1 MKPVSKYLLLEKL
14 ETRVEGHLADAVR
27 IFQNL
32 PEALLLNPSATG
44 GWSIAQCLEH
54 LNRYGNYY
62 LPQIQSGL
70 NKKVPGGNT
79 FKSTWLGSYFT
90 KMMEPSTGTKKVK
103 AFKDYI
109 PPTQLNAHAVVAE
122 FIAQQETL
130 LAYLKQARATDLNA
144 VKIPVSIAKW
154 IRLRLGD
161 VLQFIIAHNERH
173 MVQAK
178 RNIGSDLTIL
188 KIEAV

>member
-1 MKPVSKYLLLEKL
+1 MKPVNKYLLLENL
-14 ETRVEGHLADAVR
+14 ETRVEGHLADAVKV
-27 IFQNL
+27 FQNL
-32 PEALLLNPSATG
+32 PESILLKPSATG

-62 LPQIQSGL
+62 LPQIQKGL
-70 NKKVPGGNT
+70 DKKISGGNT
-79 FKSTWLGSYFT
+79 FKSTWLGNYFT

-103 AFKDYI
+103 AFKDYV
-109 PPTQLNAHAVVAE
+109 PPVQLNAHAVVAE
-122 FIAQQETL
+122 FIGQQETL
-130 LAYLKQARATDLNA
+130 LGYLKQARATDLNA

-161 VLQFIIAHNERH
+161 VFRFIIAHNERH

-188 KIEAV
+188 KSQAV

>member
-1 MKPVSKYLLLEKL
+1 MKPVNKYLLLENL
-14 ETRVEGHLADAVR
+14 ETRVERHLADAVK

-32 PEALLLNPSATG
+32 PESILLKPSATG

-62 LPQIQSGL
+62 LPQIQKGL
-70 NKKVPGGNT
+70 DKKISGGNT
-79 FKSTWLGSYFT
+79 FKSTWLGNYFT
-90 KMMEPSTGTKKVK
+90 KMMEPSTGAKKVK
-103 AFKDYI
+103 AFKDYV
-109 PPTQLNAHAVVAE
+109 PPVQLNAHAVVAE
-122 FIAQQETL
+122 FIGQQETL
-130 LAYLKQARATDLNA
+130 LGYLKQARATDLNA

-161 VLQFIIAHNERH
+161 VFRFIIAHNERH

-188 KIEAV
+188 KSQAV